1 MWAIFMAVALH
12 KWAEALAVGICFL
25 KSDFG
30 KKKSI
35 IAGVIYSL
43 DVPTG
48 GIIGLLM
55 HSQTGKVKG
64 ILLAISAGTFIYQGA
79 TEIIGEEFS
88 VHKNRYLKFLFYLV
102 GFSFMIF
109 VFFIEKWLGDG
120 D

>member
-1 MWAIFMAVALH
+1 
-12 KWAEALAVGICFL
+12 LAVGICFL
-25 KSDFG
+25 KSEFG
-30 KKKSI
+30 KTKSI

-43 DVPTG
+43 DVPVG

-55 HSQTGKVKG
+55 HQQTGIVKA
-64 ILLAISAGTFIYQGA
+64 ILLSISAGTFIYQGA

-88 VHKNRYLKFLFYLV
+88 TEKNRHIKFLFYLI
-102 GFSFMIF
+102 GFTFMIF